1 MLGNSKTTFSFG
13 SRSLHGEI
21 KVELE
26 YNEELD
32 EHFVT
37 IPESM
42 LRNLDW
48 NEGDMLD
55 YEVSDGI
62 LTIFKI

>member
-1 MLGNSKTTFSFG
+1 
-13 SRSLHGEI
+13 
-21 KVELE
+21 VELE

-32 EHFVT
+32 EYFII
-37 IPESM
+37 IPETM

-55 YEVSDGI
+55 YEIVDDGV
-62 LTIFKI
+62 LSIFKI